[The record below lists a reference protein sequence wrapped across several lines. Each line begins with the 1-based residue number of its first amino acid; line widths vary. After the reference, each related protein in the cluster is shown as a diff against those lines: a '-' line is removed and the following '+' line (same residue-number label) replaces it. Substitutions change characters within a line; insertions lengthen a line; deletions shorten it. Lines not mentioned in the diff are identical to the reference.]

1 MAQDEECDYKELSV
15 KRKLLFASS
24 RIVAM
29 LAMGGVA
36 YFTFAN
42 IGEVYSY
49 RVGYDHVA
57 ISVLYSFFISTSV
70 CSWARLLIANAR
82 SSTFFFPTSTSKGQ
96 NKPLLI

>member
-15 KRKLLFASS
+15 RRKLLFASS
-24 RIVAM
+24 LIVAM

-57 ISVLYSFFISTSV
+57 ISVLY
-70 CSWARLLIANAR
+70 
-82 SSTFFFPTSTSKGQ
+82 
-96 NKPLLI
+96 PLFYIYLGLFMGTATNCKCKK